1 MPSDTIQPGKSPRH
15 EHCCAQVRYNVQ
27 AALEGLGLVPSDTR
41 EKEAEALQG
50 VQDILRPV
58 LNRTW
63 PSGLPENN

>member
-1 MPSDTIQPGKSPRH
+1 M
-15 EHCCAQVRYNVQ
+15 Q